1 LGSRLT
7 LALWI
12 LFMLGIGFV
21 QTDTSYGG
29 QGINSTQSKDGKA
42 HHRIATAPIEEAAQ
56 GPVARS
62 LR

>member
-1 LGSRLT
+1 
-7 LALWI
+7 
-12 LFMLGIGFV
+12 MLGIGFV